1 MLSPVT
7 RHKRSFEGHS
17 IFMDFISASTS
28 LIDGNCEAGDQM
40 CVTIAL
46 QLFETLVNKTI
57 KQEENE

>member
-1 MLSPVT
+1 
-7 RHKRSFEGHS
+7 
-17 IFMDFISASTS
+17 MDFISASTS

-46 QLFETLVNKTI
+46 QLFEALVNKTI